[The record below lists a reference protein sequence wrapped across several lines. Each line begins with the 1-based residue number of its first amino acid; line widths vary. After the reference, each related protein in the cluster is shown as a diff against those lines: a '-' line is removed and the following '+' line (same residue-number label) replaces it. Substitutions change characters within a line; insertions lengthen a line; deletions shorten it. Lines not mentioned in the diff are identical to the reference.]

1 MASRRWR
8 DDWQRRAEKV
18 HQLCQDRTVPLW
30 QKAHLVGRAFA
41 DVELDALQS
50 KHRKKL
56 YSKLAGVNAILAK
69 YPIETFDDY
78 VLIDTADLHRILAAF
93 KDIANIRV

>member
-8 DDWQRRAEKV
+8 EDWQRRAEQV
-18 HQLCQDRTVPLW
+18 HRLCRDRTVPLW
-30 QKAHLVGRAFA
+30 QKAHRVGEAFA
-41 DVELDALQS
+41 DVELNELQS

-56 YSKLAGVNAILAK
+56 YRQIAAVNAILAQ

-78 VLIDTADLHRILAAF
+78 ALIDTADLHRIVNAF
-93 KDIANIRV
+93 KDIASIRV

>member
-8 DDWQRRAEKV
+8 DDWQRRADEVQKIC
-18 HQLCQDRTVPLW
+18 HDRTVPLW
-30 QKAHLVGRAFA
+30 KKAHLVGRAFA
-41 DVELDALQS
+41 DVELDGLKS

-56 YSKLAGVNAILAK
+56 YSNLAGVNAILAK

-78 VLIDTADLHRILAAF
+78 KLIDTDDLKRILAAF
-93 KDIANIRV
+93 KDIANISV

>member
-18 HQLCQDRTVPLW
+18 HRLCQDRTVPLW
-30 QKAHLVGRAFA
+30 QRAHRVGQAFD
-41 DVELDALQS
+41 DVELDGLQS

-56 YSKLAGVNAILAK
+56 YCKLVAVNAILAK

-78 VLIDTADLHRILAAF
+78 ALIDTADLHSILAAF
-93 KDIANIRV
+93 KDIASIRV